1 MPVTLI
7 DSIYRKDENCYPKV
21 FLGKF
26 IHNIFLEKYKKLLF
40 LELWKFLLKYKSF
53 LSLRLESSTS
63 INIRKFSEWIFL
75 FCELGKLPPEI

>member
-7 DSIYRKDENCYPKV
+7 DSIYRKDENYYPKV

-26 IHNIFLEKYKKLLF
+26 IHNIFLEKYKKLWF

-53 LSLRLESSTS
+53 LNLRLESSTS
-63 INIRKFSEWIFL
+63 INRRKFSEWIFL